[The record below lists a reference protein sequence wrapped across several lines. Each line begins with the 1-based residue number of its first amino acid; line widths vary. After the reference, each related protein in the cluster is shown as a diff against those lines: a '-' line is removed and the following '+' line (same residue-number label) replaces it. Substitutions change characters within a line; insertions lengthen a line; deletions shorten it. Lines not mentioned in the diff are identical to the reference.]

1 MPLSTDRLREI
12 VTELVSRP
20 QHEKVRALVYE
31 LLVNGL
37 GASSTEV
44 DFERRVPEVH
54 GRIDALLG
62 RTVFEF
68 KSDLRRESRDVE
80 TKLPSYLAQREAET
94 GSHFVAIATDGAT
107 LISYELHRGDLHA
120 FAPFVPS
127 IKQPRELLAWLSS
140 VVAVN
145 TELEPTAEVVRRE
158 LGCGS
163 LAWNI
168 AHKELAAV
176 WDEVGERPD
185 VRLKRDLWAHLMRR
199 VYGSAVNQDSLFLQ
213 HTYLTIIAKTMAAS
227 VLGVPVTD
235 SSTLL
240 SGRGF
245 SEAGIGGIVESD
257 FFDWLLD
264 SHSGSDLVWRIYLQ
278 ASRFTLEDVKTDVL
292 KGLYESLIDTEQRH
306 SLGEYY
312 TPDWLAERITAEA
325 VDRPLEQRVLDPA
338 CGSGTFVFH
347 AVRRLLK
354 ASDEAGLNAGDAIG
368 RACRQIFG
376 VDVHPVSVQIA
387 RVTFL
392 LALGKER
399 LKQRPR
405 NINIPVYIGDSLQW
419 NTRGF
424 LAEKDVL
431 IEVPDSQQLIEF
443 PFEVSREPAV
453 FDAIIGRMLDLSQAD
468 ETVDGLG
475 SAAGLK
481 SWLEREYRLGES
493 TITTLVN
500 TYVTLH
506 QLDRHGRNHIWGF
519 VARNLV
525 RPIWLSQQEQ
535 RADVVIGNPPW
546 LAYRFMDHDMQG
558 RFRQECQARGLWTGQ
573 VAQQQDLS
581 AYFFVK
587 SVELYMKPSGKIAFV
602 MPYAT
607 MSRRQYAGFRTGVYG
622 ARKGKRSRVFASVRI
637 TQAWSF
643 SDEVYPL
650 FPVPSCV
657 LFAANAAYAGK
668 AGRLPETVF
677 AASGQLPRRD
687 ASTAESEQHLVWRET
702 PWPTERGGRFTE
714 GYASSFRDGATVFP
728 RVLFTVQTVKTGMLG
743 SNPIAPLVESRR
755 SQLEKSPWKEVP
767 SLRGNIERQFLR
779 PLYLGESIAPFRVLS
794 PILAVIPW
802 DEQRN
807 GLLDSAD
814 AQARGYAYLSSW
826 LQQAEQLL
834 SQHGSGKRGLLAQLD
849 YYGQLSAQ
857 FPITPIRVVYSKAG
871 TLPAAA
877 LILDDMGIIENK
889 LYWLKVGDG
898 SEAHYLLAVLNSE
911 TARRAGEHL
920 QSRGQWGA
928 RDFDK
933 VVLSLPFPRFDSSD
947 KLHRALSEAAVH
959 AERVASAVQLSE
971 GMHFVAARKKIRAAL
986 DEDGISQKIDGLVA
1000 KLLENQTVASD

>member
-1 MPLSTDRLREI
+1 
-12 VTELVSRP
+12 
-20 QHEKVRALVYE
+20 
-31 LLVNGL
+31 
-37 GASSTEV
+37 
-44 DFERRVPEVH
+44 
-54 GRIDALLG
+54 
-62 RTVFEF
+62 
-68 KSDLRRESRDVE
+68 
-80 TKLPSYLAQREAET
+80 
-94 GSHFVAIATDGAT
+94 
-107 LISYELHRGDLHA
+107 
-120 FAPFVPS
+120 
-127 IKQPRELLAWLSS
+127 

-145 TELEPTAEVVRRE
+145 TELEPTSEVIRRE

-176 WDEVGERPD
+176 WEEVGERPD

-199 VYGSAVNQDSLFLQ
+199 VYGSAINEDSLFLQ

-227 VLGVPVTD
+227 VLGVSVTD
-235 SSTLL
+235 SSALL

-264 SHSGSDLVWRIYLQ
+264 SHAGSDLVWRIYLQ
-278 ASRFTLEDVKTDVL
+278 ASRFKLEDVKTDVL

-306 SLGEYY
+306 FLGEYY
-312 TPDWLAERITAEA
+312 TPDWLAEKITSE
-325 VDRPLEQRVLDPA
+325 VVGRPLEQRVLDPA

-354 ASDEAGLNAGDAIG
+354 ASDEAGLDPGDAIS
-368 RACRQIFG
+368 RACSQVFG

-405 NINIPVYIGDSLQW
+405 NINIPIYIGDSLQW

-431 IEVPDSQQLIEF
+431 IKIPDSQQLVEF
-443 PFEVSREPAV
+443 PFEVSREPIV
-453 FDAIIGRMLDLSQAD
+453 FDAIIGRMLHLSQAD
-468 ETVDGLG
+468 ETVDGLT

-493 TITTLVN
+493 TINTLMN

-506 QLDRHGRNHIWGF
+506 RLDRGGRDHIWGF

-535 RADVVIGNPPW
+535 RADVIIGNPPW
-546 LAYRFMDHDMQG
+546 LAYRFMDHDMRSQ
-558 RFRQECQARGLWTGQ
+558 FREECQARGLWTGQ

-587 SVELYMKPSGKIAFV
+587 SVELYLKPSGKIAFI

-607 MSRRQYAGFRTGVYG
+607 MSRRQYAGFRTGVYR
-622 ARKGKRSRVFASVRI
+622 AKKGKIAHVFASIRI
-637 TQAWSF
+637 TQAWAF

-657 LFAANAAYAGK
+657 LFAENAAHASK
-668 AGRLPETVF
+668 AGRLPETVL

-687 ASTAESEQHLVWRET
+687 ASRIEGEQHVTWREM
-702 PWPTERGGRFTE
+702 PWPTEREGRFTE
-714 GYASSFRDGATVFP
+714 GYAGCFRDGAVVFP
-728 RVLFTVQTVKTGMLG
+728 SVLLRVKMVEAGRLG
-743 SNPIAPLVESRR
+743 SNQVAPLVESRR
-755 SQLEKSPWKEVP
+755 SNLEKSPWKEIP
-767 SLRGNIERQFLR
+767 LLRGNIEAPFLR
-779 PLYLGESIAPFRVLS
+779 TLYLGQSIGPFRVLS

-802 DEQRN
+802 DEHSGN
-807 GLLDSAD
+807 MLDSTE
-814 AQARGYAYLSSW
+814 AQARGYAHLASW
-826 LQQAEQLL
+826 LQRAEHLW
-834 SQHGSGKRGLLAQLD
+834 SQHSSRRRTLKEQCD

-857 FPITPIRVVYSKAG
+857 FPATPLRIAYGASG
-871 TLPAAA
+871 TIPAAV
-877 LILDDMGIIENK
+877 LISDPRGIIEHS
-889 LYWLKVGDG
+889 LYWAAVQTEQEG
-898 SEAHYLLAVLNSE
+898 HYLLSILNSNVSRSL
-911 TARRAGEHL
+911 AQHL

-928 RDFDK
+928 RHFDK
-933 VVLSLPFPRFDSSD
+933 VLLSLPIPSFNNSDS
-947 KLHRALSEAAVH
+947 LHMSLSKAGVH
-959 AERVASAVQLSE
+959 AEQVASAVQLSD
-971 GMHFVAARKKIRAAL
+971 GMHFVTARNRIRAAL
-986 DEDGISQKIDGLVA
+986 DKHGISQRIDDLVA
-1000 KLLENQTVASD
+1000 ELLENRAAALD

>member
-1 MPLSTDRLREI
+1 
-12 VTELVSRP
+12 
-20 QHEKVRALVYE
+20 
-31 LLVNGL
+31 
-37 GASSTEV
+37 
-44 DFERRVPEVH
+44 
-54 GRIDALLG
+54 
-62 RTVFEF
+62 
-68 KSDLRRESRDVE
+68 
-80 TKLPSYLAQREAET
+80 
-94 GSHFVAIATDGAT
+94 
-107 LISYELHRGDLHA
+107 
-120 FAPFVPS
+120 
-127 IKQPRELLAWLSS
+127 
-140 VVAVN
+140 
-145 TELEPTAEVVRRE
+145 
-158 LGCGS
+158 
-163 LAWNI
+163 
-168 AHKELAAV
+168 
-176 WDEVGERPD
+176 
-185 VRLKRDLWAHLMRR
+185 
-199 VYGSAVNQDSLFLQ
+199 
-213 HTYLTIIAKTMAAS
+213 MAAR
-227 VLGVPVTD
+227 VLGVAVTD

-264 SHSGSDLVWRIYLQ
+264 SQTGIDLVWRIYLQ
-278 ASRFTLEDVKTDVL
+278 ARRFKLEDVKTDVL

-306 SLGEYY
+306 FLGEYY
-312 TPDWLAERITAEA
+312 TPDWLAESITSEA

-354 ASDEAGLNAGDAIG
+354 ASDEAGLDTGDAIS
-368 RACRQIFG
+368 RACGQIFG

-392 LALGKER
+392 LALGQER

-431 IEVPDSQQLIEF
+431 IEIPDSQQLIEF
-443 PFEVSREPAV
+443 PFEVSREPSV
-453 FDAIIGRMLDLSQAD
+453 FDAIIGRMLNLSQTD
-468 ETVDGLG
+468 GSVDGLS
-475 SAAGLK
+475 SAAGLR
-481 SWLEREYRLGES
+481 SWLEREYRLGEP
-493 TITTLVN
+493 TITTLVS
-500 TYVTLH
+500 TYITLH
-506 QLDRHGRNHIWGF
+506 QLDRGGRDHIWGF

-546 LAYRFMDHDMQG
+546 LAYRFMDHDMQSQ
-558 RFRQECQARGLWTGQ
+558 FREECQARGLWTGQ

-587 SVELYMKPSGKIAFV
+587 SVELYLKPSGKIAFV

-607 MSRRQYAGFRTGVYG
+607 MSRRQYAGFRTGVYS
-622 ARKGKRSRVFASVRI
+622 AKKGKTPHVFASIRI
-637 TQAWSF
+637 TRAWAF

-657 LFAANAAYAGK
+657 LFAENAAHARK
-668 AGRLPETVF
+668 ARRLPETVL
-677 AASGQLPRRD
+677 AASGQLPKRD
-687 ASTAESEQHLVWRET
+687 ASSTESEQHLMWRQM
-702 PWPTERGGRFTE
+702 PWPTERKGRFTE

-728 RVLFTVQTVKTGMLG
+728 RVLFTVQRVETGMLG

-755 SQLEKSPWKEVP
+755 NQLEKSPWKGVS

-794 PILAVIPW
+794 SILAVIPW
-802 DEQRN
+802 DEQREE
-807 GLLDSAD
+807 LLDSAE
-814 AQARGYAYLSSW
+814 AQTRGYAHLSSW
-826 LQQAEQLL
+826 LQRAEQVL
-834 SQHGSGKRGLLAQLD
+834 SQHGSGKRTLLAQLD

-857 FPITPIRVVYSKAG
+857 FPIAPLRVVYSKAG

-877 LILDDMGIIENK
+877 LILDNMGIIENK
-889 LYWLKVGDG
+889 LYWLKVAER
-898 SEAHYLLAVLNSE
+898 SEVHYLLAVLNSE
-911 TARRAGEHL
+911 AARRASEHL

-933 VVLSLPFPRFDSSD
+933 VMLSLPFPRFDDSD
-947 KLHRALSEAAVH
+947 ELHMALSEAAVH
-959 AERVASAVQLSE
+959 AEQVASAVKLSE
-971 GMHFVAARKKIRAAL
+971 GMHFVTARKKIRAAL
-986 DEDGISQKIDGLVA
+986 DEDGIAQRIDSLVA
-1000 KLLENQTVASD
+1000 ELLANQTIVSG